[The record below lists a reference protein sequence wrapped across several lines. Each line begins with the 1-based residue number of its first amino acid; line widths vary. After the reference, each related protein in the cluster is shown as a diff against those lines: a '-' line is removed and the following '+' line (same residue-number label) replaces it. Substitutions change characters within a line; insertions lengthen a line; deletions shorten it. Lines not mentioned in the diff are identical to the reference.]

1 MLGLA
6 ALVVAF
12 YCIFRPGVAAS
23 TVIWVI
29 AAWLIVRGVFEL
41 FAAFGGLLLLWLAFT
56 SRKVTA

>member
-1 MLGLA
+1 M
-6 ALVVAF
+6 AF

>member
-1 MLGLA
+1 M
-6 ALVVAF
+6 AF

-23 TVIWVI
+23 TVAWVI
-29 AAWLIVRGVFEL
+29 GVWLIVRGAFEL